1 VLVDVDA
8 FLAGAATALAAA
20 AGPGIKLDVR
30 PGDAPPVLIDPR
42 LLERLLHNLVHNAR
56 DAMPDGGTITV
67 TTARAG
73 ATTTISVADDGRGM
87 PAEVL
92 ARAFEP
98 FFSTKM
104 GSRTA
109 GLGLATAHGV
119 VTQAGGELT
128 LTSTPGSGTTALITL
143 PSAAEGSPRLTSAGG
158 PVAGAPTVPAHPAEA
173 QSAAAQPAA
182 AQSAAAQSAVGSSR
196 ADAAAPPTSA
206 GRGRQTVLLV
216 DDERDL
222 REVTARFIAKAGY
235 RVLTAGN
242 GDEALEVAERHPE
255 TIDCLVTDVMMPGM
269 DGRQLAHRFLSDRP
283 GAKVVFIS
291 GYAEAL
297 IDDEG
302 RSLEPGRTILA
313 KPFSSAELTA
323 TLKMVLA
330 A

>member
-1 VLVDVDA
+1 
-8 FLAGAATALAAA
+8 
-20 AGPGIKLDVR
+20 
-30 PGDAPPVLIDPR
+30 
-42 LLERLLHNLVHNAR
+42 
-56 DAMPDGGTITV
+56 V

-73 ATTTISVADDGRGM
+73 AATTISIADDGRGM

-119 VTQAGGELT
+119 VTQAGGELSM
-128 LTSTPGSGTTALITL
+128 TSSPGAGTTVLISL
-143 PSAAEGSPRLTSAGG
+143 PSAPE
-158 PVAGAPTVPAHPAEA
+158 
-173 QSAAAQPAA
+173 
-182 AQSAAAQSAVGSSR
+182 
-196 ADAAAPPTSA
+196 AAPPPVPAPPAPAAPSGPRGAPRSPTPAGPPTPLGGSLGVA
-206 GRGRQTVLLV
+206 TRPADVASPPTPPGRGTQTVLLV

-235 RVLTAGN
+235 RVLTAAN
-242 GDEALEVAERHPE
+242 GAEALEVAERHPE
-255 TIDCLVTDVMMPGM
+255 AIHCLVTDVMMPGM

-283 GAKVVFIS
+283 DTKVVFIS

-297 IDDEG
+297 IDDAG
-302 RSLEPGRTILA
+302 RALEPGRTILA

-323 TLKMVLA
+323 ALKTVLA